1 MLYFNNYYFI
11 FFQKL
16 TPKHNVN
23 VSFQVHV
30 NIEFEI
36 DINNEEDYWKP
47 CMRTY
52 ERNKMR
58 EKGGRDY

>member
-1 MLYFNNYYFI
+1 M
-11 FFQKL
+11 K
-16 TPKHNVN
+16 KVNVN
-23 VSFQVHV
+23 VPFQVHV
-30 NIEFEI
+30 NIKFEI

-58 EKGGRDY
+58 EKGRRDY